1 MWVRTQDK
9 EILMKVDNINLGI
22 DVDTKKPNRLFT
34 FVDGVT
40 TSFTLGKYKSKE
52 RALEV
57 LDEIQVY
64 LENNYLSINDMPQH
78 NNGLIANGLIANG
91 LILFPNNK
99 HTVYQ
104 MPKEWLN
111 DRWTGL

>member
-22 DVDTKKPNRLFT
+22 NVDTKGPNRLFT

-52 RALEV
+52 RAIEV
-57 LDEIQVY
+57 LDEIQK
-64 LENNYLSINDMPQH
+64 L
-78 NNGLIANGLIANG
+78 LIAMPKTEIPFNYI
-91 LILFPNNK
+91 
-99 HTVYQ
+99 VYQ
-104 MPKEWLN
+104 MPEV
-111 DRWTGL
+111 